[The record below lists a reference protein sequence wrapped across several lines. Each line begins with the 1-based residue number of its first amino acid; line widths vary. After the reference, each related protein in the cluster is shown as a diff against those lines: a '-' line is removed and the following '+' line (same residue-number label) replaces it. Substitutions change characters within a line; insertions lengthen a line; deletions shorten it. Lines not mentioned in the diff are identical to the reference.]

1 MTHDI
6 RGSSD
11 TSAYVKK
18 EMPHVIEPDQSE
30 GEIIGKVLLQED
42 HERANQ
48 GDQHFHRLGWKRLT
62 VVLIVQ
68 SIALGSLS
76 LPAAFA
82 TLGMV
87 AGIILTIGLGVIAIY
102 ASYIVGLVKLKYPHL
117 PHYVDFGRLLMGGA
131 GDKIFT
137 VGFVALMTLTVGSHC
152 LTGKLALATI
162 TGSNVC
168 ALVFSVVSG
177 IILFAFAVPPS
188 FAEISIL
195 GYIDF
200 ASIIVAIGISIIA
213 TGVQSHESTNASSS
227 WSAWP
232 KENLTFSE
240 AFVAISNIAFAYA
253 FSSAQPSFMDEM
265 HTPKDFTKSI
275 TTLATTQMTIY
286 ALTGSLI
293 YAFVG
298 QDVQSPALLSAG
310 PPLVKVAFG
319 VALPVIFIS
328 GSINATVACRFIH
341 GRIYQDSIV
350 RYVNTTKGWVT
361 WLTVVALI
369 NILAWVIAEA
379 IPFFS
384 ELLSICGALLV
395 SGFSFYLPPVLWFFL
410 LREGSWSE
418 KQNIRHGILNLI
430 VFIVGITILGC
441 GMYASVTEVVSSLL
455 ERAPYSKANFNRC
468 RNFVRGL

>member
-1 MTHDI
+1 MVP
-6 RGSSD
+6 D
-11 TSAYVKK
+11 TIPAYNSGTNGKLK
-18 EMPHVIEPDQSE
+18 MGNMIDLDQSE
-30 GEIIGKVLLQED
+30 GDIIAKGFLQED
-42 HERANQ
+42 HERAIQ
-48 GDQHFHRLGWKRLT
+48 GEQQFHRLGWKRLT
-62 VVLIVQ
+62 IVLIVQ

-82 TLGMV
+82 TMGMV
-87 AGIILTIGLGVIAIY
+87 AGVILTMGLGLIAIY

-117 PHYVDFGRLLMGGA
+117 PHYVDFGRLLMGGI
-131 GDKIFT
+131 GDKIFA
-137 VGFVALMTLTVGSHC
+137 VAFVALMTLTVGSHC

-168 ALVFSVVSG
+168 ALIFSIVSA
-177 IILFAFAVPPS
+177 IILFDFAVPPS

-200 ASIIVAIGISIIA
+200 ASIIVAIGIVMIA
-213 TGVQSHESTNASSS
+213 TGVHSHHSTSAPS

-275 TTLATTQMTIY
+275 TTLALTQMTIY
-286 ALTGSLI
+286 TVTGALI

-298 QDVQSPALLSAG
+298 PDVQSPALLSAS
-310 PPLVKVAFG
+310 PLVAKIAFG

-328 GSINATVACRFIH
+328 GSINATVASRFIH
-341 GRIYQDSIV
+341 GRIYQGSAV
-350 RYVNTTKGWVT
+350 RYVNTRKGWMT
-361 WLTVVALI
+361 WLAIVALI
-369 NILAWVIAEA
+369 VVLAWIVAEA

-384 ELLSICGALLV
+384 ELISICGCLLV
-395 SGFSFYLPPVLWFFL
+395 SGFSFYLPPVMWFFL
-410 LREGSWSE
+410 LKEGAWFE
-418 KQNIRHGILNLI
+418 KQNVRYALLNLL

-441 GMYASVTEVVSSLL
+441 GMYASVTGVISEFRTGSISRPFSCNA
-455 ERAPYSKANFNRC
+455 E
-468 RNFVRGL
+468 

>member
-1 MTHDI
+1 MDL
-6 RGSSD
+6 
-11 TSAYVKK
+11 
-18 EMPHVIEPDQSE
+18 DQSE
-30 GEIIGKVLLQED
+30 EVIGKGFLQED
-42 HERANQ
+42 HERAIQ
-48 GDQHFHRLGWKRLT
+48 GEQHFHRLGWKRLT
-62 VVLIVQ
+62 IVLIVQ

-82 TLGMV
+82 TMGMV
-87 AGIILTIGLGVIAIY
+87 AGVILTVGLGVIAIY

-117 PHYVDFGRLLMGGA
+117 PHYVDFGRLLMGGT
-131 GDKIFT
+131 GDKIFA
-137 VGFVALMTLTVGSHC
+137 VAFVALMTLTVGSHC

-162 TGSNVC
+162 TGSSVC
-168 ALVFSVVSG
+168 ALVFSIVSA

-200 ASIIVAIGISIIA
+200 ASIIVAIGIVMIA
-213 TGVQSHESTNASSS
+213 TGIQSHDASAT

-275 TTLATTQMTIY
+275 TALALAQMTIY
-286 ALTGSLI
+286 TITGALV

-298 QDVQSPALLSAG
+298 QHVQSPALLSAS
-310 PPLVKVAFG
+310 PLIAKIAFG

-328 GSINATVACRFIH
+328 GSINATVAARFIH
-341 GRIYQDSIV
+341 GRIYQDSTV
-350 RYVNTTKGWVT
+350 RYINTTKGWIS
-361 WLTVVALI
+361 WLAVVALI
-369 NILAWVIAEA
+369 IVLAWIVAEA

-384 ELLSICGALLV
+384 ELLSICGCLLV
-395 SGFSFYLPPVLWFFL
+395 SGFSFYLPPVMWFFL
-410 LREGSWSE
+410 LKEGSWLE
-418 KQNIRHGILNLI
+418 KQNIRYAILNLV
-430 VFIVGITILGC
+430 VFVVGITVLGC
-441 GMYASVTEVVSSLL
+441 GMYASVTEVI
-455 ERAPYSKANFNRC
+455 SKFQTGAISRPFSCNA
-468 RNFVRGL
+468 G

>member
-1 MTHDI
+1 MSQKI
-6 RGSSD
+6 SPIED
-11 TSAYVKK
+11 TEANGKK
-18 EMPHVIEPDQSE
+18 GVSNMIEPDQSE
-30 GEIIGKVLLQED
+30 GEVFGKMLRQAD
-42 HERANQ
+42 HERAVQ

-62 VVLIVQ
+62 IVLIVQ

-76 LPAAFA
+76 LPSAFA
-82 TLGMV
+82 TMGMV
-87 AGIILTIGLGVIAIY
+87 AGIILTIGMGVIAIY

-117 PHYVDFGRLLMGGA
+117 PHYVDFGRLLMGGF
-131 GDKIFT
+131 GDKLFA
-137 VGFVALMTLTVGSHC
+137 VFFVALMTLTVGSHC

-168 ALVFSVVSG
+168 ALVFSVVSA

-213 TGVQSHESTNASSS
+213 TGVQSNEPTNISTP

-253 FSSAQPSFMDEM
+253 FSSAQPTFMDEM

-275 TTLATTQMTIY
+275 ITLATTQMTIY
-286 ALTGSLI
+286 TVTGALI

-298 QDVQSPALLSAG
+298 QNVQSPALLSAG
-310 PPLVKVAFG
+310 PLLAKIAFG

-350 RYVNTTKGWVT
+350 RYVNTAKGWIT
-361 WLTVVALI
+361 WLVVVAFI
-369 NILAWVIAEA
+369 NILAWIIAEA

-384 ELLSICGALLV
+384 ELLSICGCLLV
-395 SGFSFYLPPVLWFFL
+395 SGFSFYIPPVLWFFL
-410 LREGSWSE
+410 LKEGTLFE
-418 KQNIRHGILNLI
+418 KHNIRHAFLNLI
-430 VFIVGITILGC
+430 VFIVGVTILGC
-441 GMYASVTEVVSSLL
+441 GMYASVNQVVGNIHYQQPVLNL
-455 ERAPYSKANFNRC
+455 C
-468 RNFVRGL
+468 